1 MTYERFEIGDV
12 IMREGDNSNN
22 KMYYITLIII
32 IKVCY
37 HTRLSFNNKKNIKKC
52 LFFRVIESFKFRWF
66 IKCCIK
72 YIWIKVAELEKIID
86 NYRSINL

>member
-32 IKVCY
+32 IKVCN
-37 HTRLSFNNKKNIKKC
+37 HTRLSFYNKKNIKKC
-52 LFFRVIESFKFRWF
+52 LFFGIIESFKFRWF
-66 IKCCIK
+66 KTCCSK
-72 YIWIKVAELEKIID
+72 YIWIEIAELEKIID
-86 NYRSINL
+86 YYRSRN